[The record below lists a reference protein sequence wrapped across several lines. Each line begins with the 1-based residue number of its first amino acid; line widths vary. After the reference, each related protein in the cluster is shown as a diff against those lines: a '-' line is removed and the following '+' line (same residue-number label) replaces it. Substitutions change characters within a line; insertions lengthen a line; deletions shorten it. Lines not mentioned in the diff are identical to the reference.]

1 MISILIITKGH
12 NSVKITRRVIVLVL
26 CTSSNRGTKFCKNIS
41 TGFRVMERTRFLTD
55 RRTDTQSETDRQTFM
70 GITKCLPRRLGL
82 GGSGVHNAVRS
93 QVISSNSIF
102 LLTCV
107 YFQIVDKSIK
117 LS

>member
-26 CTSSNRGTKFCKNIS
+26 CTSSNRGTKFRKNIS

-70 GITKCLPRRLGL
+70 GITKCLPWRLGL
-82 GGSGVHNAVRS
+82 GGGGGGERG
-93 QVISSNSIF
+93 
-102 LLTCV
+102 T
-107 YFQIVDKSIK
+107 
-117 LS
+117 